1 MASKFLLLLIFML
14 SYHAH
19 AKEDATVET
28 ERLKAISDCEDSFD
42 CDSEKIIKDPL
53 SLNLGS
59 FSVNIAGHNLS
70 KNDECPI
77 ASMNQYL
84 KDCKSAWGVV
94 DSTREAIADKEE
106 GCDKLNSALS
116 NEALEEELRK
126 KFGFNEDI
134 PRVTQCLDRIFT
146 TEPFDNTPIFSEL
159 KTLPTDQHQAFI
171 AEYYSNAHRLK
182 QRMKSQINNIHSI
195 DRILGPDKSETPL
208 DCGGHKTCDED
219 DEGCIEGEIISG
231 LKSECETLQRCSL
244 NENKEEL
251 EENQNQLAKKTIYS
265 LQAYYM
271 NADKIKKILDECVK
285 SKPGPGPG
293 MHPSA
298 MPGFYIAL
306 GKLCETEFEKELT
319 PLREVEAGY
328 LAMHPWIR
336 SSKFTGKFKNE
347 EIKNKIKEL
356 DLSEKGNYKNIP
368 NDLIE
373 QVKKSMVDHL
383 TETREFL
390 VKEMP
395 RTNKTYNCLVKNE
408 KCEDIKGG
416 LFNSDG
422 SKRSNINAVL
432 NTSPPIAN
440 VDEVPDLIPHFEN
453 LQCRQEKR
461 INQEAKQEFAKWAAL
476 DVGILVGSV
485 LLSPFTFGGSGV
497 TALSL
502 VGARFTRGL
511 QVVYKAN
518 QLKKAEK
525 FAKAG
530 ETVVK
535 SGRGAKIAT
544 TGIGGAEIFAS
555 GALLEEVSAEC
566 KDNFATKLNNL
577 GLEKESIQLEV
588 ALDEKNN
595 SNKTDTNID
604 QCQVIKKY
612 ADIESNM
619 KNCIFQYMLAGAG
632 IALPVGIFLK
642 QLKVK
647 NIAKGPTS
655 PKNPPPTTSTKTL
668 NNTGGV
674 FRKSAQIIR
683 RLRRGAKTGES
694 LSEASS
700 VRKKGDKG
708 DVAETNPQGEDSEQG
723 RRMIGT
729 PGAAETVKIDRS
741 PRQSGVTA
749 SGGKSGTEVIGT
761 HVRTGG
767 SSKQGGKPR
776 SPMADKL
783 ENQFEV
789 IETQVVRA
797 VKTGGSSKQ
806 LGKRVG
812 EVLKRDKKVSQI
824 RMSKDKDTLLT
835 FKRTD
840 DFRTSLYR
848 VDRKGNIH
856 KLSDDNLN
864 KSLLTQHRV
873 PLKNSSLAGLN
884 KRVKKVRK
892 GAARLKRGQTPK
904 ETPDTVGKN
913 VSPTIKN
920 SQVAAAARSV
930 NNSDSVAPVVQ
941 NTMQKYPLVAAAS
954 RGVTRA
960 GRLLSQYNKS
970 GRQIAQPTARLN
982 EKANRAT
989 ASISD
994 DKKGALVVGGSV
1006 VGGAAAVNKQVKVN
1020 SLDDCSKVKKGSYGY
1035 QICALQSRIAHLNE
1049 KIAQAHVISQRLSLY
1064 LWSGVRHSAIS
1075 PYFISEL
1082 EIFLKNKKLATV
1094 EYQHLSRYMKNISI
1108 IQNRI
1113 DENPN
1118 REAQNKMDQLLT
1130 NFDQY
1135 IRNPAQ
1141 QNLDN
1146 SQNLREEISLLDQ
1159 LTRNS

>member
-1 MASKFLLLLIFML
+1 ML

-19 AKEDATVET
+19 AEEDATTSITDEDAA

-84 KDCKSAWGVV
+84 NDCETAFKVH
-94 DSTREAIADKEE
+94 STREAIADKEE

-146 TEPFDNTPIFSEL
+146 TKPFDTNPIFSEL

-195 DRILGPDKSETPL
+195 DRILGPDKSKTPL
-208 DCGGHKTCDED
+208 DCGGNKTCDED

-231 LKSECETLQRCSL
+231 LKEECETLQRCSL
-244 NENKEEL
+244 KEDKEEL
-251 EENQNQLAKKTIYS
+251 AENQKQLAKKTIYS

-271 NADKIKKILDECVK
+271 NADKIQNILNKCVK
-285 SKPGPGPG
+285 SKPEPEPG

-298 MPGFYIAL
+298 IPAYYIAME
-306 GKLCETEFEKELT
+306 KACETEFEEELT
-319 PLREVEAGY
+319 PLKEVEAGY

-336 SSKFTGKFKNE
+336 SSKFTDKFKSE

-356 DLSEKGNYKNIP
+356 DLSKAESHKNIP

-373 QVKKSMVDHL
+373 QVKKSMIDHL
-383 TETREFL
+383 TETREIL

-408 KCEDIKGG
+408 KCENIKGG
-416 LFNSDG
+416 LFNSDD
-422 SKRSNINAVL
+422 SKKSNINAVL

-461 INQEAKQEFAKWAAL
+461 INQETKQELAKWVVW
-476 DVGILVGSV
+476 DTGILVGSL
-485 LLSPFTFGGSGV
+485 LLSPFTFGGSGAA
-497 TALSL
+497 ALSL
-502 VGARFTRGL
+502 VGARFARGL

-518 QLKKAEK
+518 QLKKATKGGEVA
-525 FAKAG
+525 AKGGKGVKAAVKSLAAG
-530 ETVVK
+530 ELFV
-535 SGRGAKIAT
+535 
-544 TGIGGAEIFAS
+544 S

-566 KDNFATKLNNL
+566 KNDFATKLNNL
-577 GLEKESIQLEV
+577 ELETESIKLAVTRGE
-588 ALDEKNN
+588 EK
-595 SNKTDTNID
+595 DTNVD
-604 QCQVIKKY
+604 QCQVMKKY

-619 KNCIFQYMLAGAG
+619 KNCIFQYMLAGVG

-642 QLKVK
+642 TLKVK

-655 PKNPPPTTSTKTL
+655 PKNPPPKTPTKTL
-668 NNTGGV
+668 NNTGGDL
-674 FRKSAQIIR
+674 RTGIAQIIKR
-683 RLRRGAKTGES
+683 FRRGAKTGES
-694 LSEASS
+694 LSKASS
-700 VRKKGDKG
+700 VRRRGDKG
-708 DVAETNPQGEDSEQG
+708 DVAETNPQGEDPGQA
-723 RRMIGT
+723 MVGT
-729 PGAAETVKIDRS
+729 A
-741 PRQSGVTA
+741 GVVE
-749 SGGKSGTEVIGT
+749 SVEI
-761 HVRTGG
+761 GG
-767 SSKQGGKPR
+767 SFRTTGRSFRTGGKPR
-776 SPMADKL
+776 SSMADTL
-783 ENQFEV
+783 ENQFEA
-789 IETQVVRA
+789 IETQVGRA
-797 VKTGGSSKQ
+797 VRTSKSSKQ

-812 EVLKRDKKVSQI
+812 EILKRDKKVSQI

-873 PLKNSSLAGLN
+873 PLKNPSLAGLN
-884 KRVKKVRK
+884 KRVKRVRK
-892 GAARLKRGQTPK
+892 GVAKLKRGQTPKPRNAPK

-920 SQVAAAARSV
+920 SQVAAAARSF

-941 NTMQKYPLVAAAS
+941 NTMQKFPLVAAAS
-954 RGVTRA
+954 RGATRA
-960 GRLLSQYNKS
+960 GRLLSQYNRS
-970 GRQIAQPTARLN
+970 GKTIAQPTARLS
-982 EKANRAT
+982 EKANRST
-989 ASISD
+989 ASISN
-994 DKKGALVVGGSV
+994 DKKGALVVGGGV
-1006 VGGAAAVNKQVKVN
+1006 VGGASAVNKQVKVN

-1082 EIFLKNKKLATV
+1082 EVFLKNKKLATV